1 MEHKSDSKLVC
12 IYRTPSYD
20 QLAPIKSLLE
30 ANKIPYTIE
39 DEEFGYSTGIA
50 VVFSVMVETNYSE
63 NAKELLSKI
72 I

>member
-20 QLAPIKSLLE
+20 QLAAIKSLLE

-39 DEEFGYSTGIA
+39 DEEFGSYAGVT
-50 VVFSVMVETNYSE
+50 VVFAIMVETSYSE